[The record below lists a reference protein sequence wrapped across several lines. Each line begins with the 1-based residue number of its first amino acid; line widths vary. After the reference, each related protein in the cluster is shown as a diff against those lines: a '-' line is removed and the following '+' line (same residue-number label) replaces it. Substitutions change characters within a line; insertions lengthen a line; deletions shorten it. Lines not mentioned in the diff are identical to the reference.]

1 MRMTEI
7 FTAVFINI
15 KENKF
20 KVFLT
25 SLGIIVGALTIVLV
39 IGIGKGSQAN
49 VEEQFKRLNVGTL
62 YIMPN
67 FGGKGTET
75 LSLEDI
81 EAIKE
86 EASSVSAV
94 TIVVNGSSE
103 VSYAK
108 TSTSA
113 SIAGATK
120 DFQNINNLSVAQGE
134 FITDAHNEK
143 RKKVA
148 VIGAEIATVLF
159 EEKEY
164 SEIVG
169 EDIVINGKRYEVIG
183 VLERLGGNM
192 PGFNPDEGIIVP
204 YDVAEKY
211 IVGKRARTS
220 IMALAKDIDYVADAA
235 DEITQILA
243 KLHKG
248 KSDDFR
254 VRDAG
259 SSLVAAQDSA
269 KVMTL
274 LLMSIATIVLIV
286 GGIGIMNVLFVSVKE
301 RTKEIGILKAIG
313 ARKKDILLQ
322 FLLESVVIS
331 TSGGLI
337 GIFLSIMIIPLM
349 KYTDISVLPSFL
361 GYGMGLVFSIATGT
375 FFGYYPAMKAANL
388 KPIDALNYE

>member
-1 MRMTEI
+1 MRMIEI
-7 FTAVFINI
+7 FRAVLINI

-25 SLGIIVGALTIVLV
+25 SLGIIVGALTIILV

-49 VEEQFKRLNVGTL
+49 VQDQFQRLNVGTL

-67 FGGKGTET
+67 FGGQTTET
-75 LSLEDI
+75 LGVEDI

-86 EASSVSAV
+86 EAPSVSNV
-94 TIVVNGSSE
+94 TIMVSGNADVN
-103 VSYAK
+103 YAK
-108 TSTSA
+108 TSASV
-113 SIAGATK
+113 SIAGATE
-120 DFQNINNLSVAQGE
+120 DFQNINNLVLAQGE
-134 FITDAHNEK
+134 FINNDHNEDRK
-143 RKKVA
+143 RVA
-148 VIGAEIATVLF
+148 VIGAEIVTMLF
-159 EEKEY
+159 EEEAD

-169 EDIVINGKRYEVIG
+169 KDIIIKGKRYEVIG
-183 VLERLGGNM
+183 VLERLGGSM
-192 PGFNPDEGIIVP
+192 QGFNPDEGIIVP

-211 IVGKRARTS
+211 IVGKKARTRV
-220 IMALAKDIDYVADAA
+220 MALAKDIDHVSDAI
-235 DEITQILA
+235 DEITQILS
-243 KLHKG
+243 KVHKG

-254 VRDAG
+254 IRDAG

-269 KVMTL
+269 KAMTL

-322 FLLESVVIS
+322 FLLESIVIS
-331 TSGGLI
+331 TSGGVI
-337 GIFLSIMIIPLM
+337 GILLSIMIMPLM
-349 KYTDISVLPSFL
+349 KYTDIRVIPSFF
-361 GYGMGLVFSIATGT
+361 GYGMGLVFSVATGT